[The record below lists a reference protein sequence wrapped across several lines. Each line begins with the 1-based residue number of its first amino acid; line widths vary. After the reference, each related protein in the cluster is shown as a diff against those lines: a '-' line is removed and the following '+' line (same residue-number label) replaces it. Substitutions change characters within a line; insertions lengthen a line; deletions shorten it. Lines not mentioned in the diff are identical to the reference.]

1 MKQTK
6 ISSQLQHYVTE
17 NLRERGIAYEL
28 EDRGAYSVIILNV
41 PSALWAEIVQ
51 DAKYQL
57 QAEKEQDDSCYLP
70 VVSIRTFR
78 NNKTMRHL
86 QNVFATHCFFIR
98 EEQAEILQYLYA

>member
-1 MKQTK
+1 MKQK
-6 ISSQLQHYVTE
+6 RIDSQLQPYVTE
-17 NLRERGIAYEL
+17 NLREHGIMYQLEERGT
-28 EDRGAYSVIILNV
+28 YSIITLNA

-57 QAEKEQDDSCYLP
+57 QAEKDQDDSCYLP

-86 QNVFATHCFFIR
+86 QDVFATHCFFIR

>member
-1 MKQTK
+1 MKQKK
-6 ISSQLQHYVTE
+6 ISSQLQSYVTE
-17 NLRERGIAYEL
+17 RLRERGIAYQL
-28 EDRGAYSVIILNV
+28 EDCGDYSVITLNA

-57 QAEKEQDDSCYLP
+57 QTEKGQDNSCYLP

-78 NNKTMRHL
+78 SNKAMRHL
-86 QNVFATHCFFIR
+86 QDVFATHCFFIR

>member
-1 MKQTK
+1 MKQKK
-6 ISSQLQHYVTE
+6 INSQLQSYVTE
-17 NLRERGIAYEL
+17 RLRECGIAYQL
-28 EDRGAYSVIILNV
+28 EECGDYSVITLNA

-57 QAEKEQDDSCYLP
+57 QAEKGPDDSCYLP

-86 QNVFATHCFFIR
+86 QDVFATHCFFIR